1 MVGYGAVDLYWG
13 RYGRIC
19 RCRSISTGDVVVGNG
34 AIEIY
39 WGPNG
44 RVWCCISL
52 LGTMLIR
59 MTLYIYTGDGV
70 EGYVSVDLYW
80 GRICRVV
87 LFCMSTR
94 NVEICSCRS
103 PLGT

>member
-1 MVGYGAVDLYWG
+1 M
-13 RYGRIC
+13 
-19 RCRSISTGDVVVGNG
+19 VGNG
-34 AIEIY
+34 EIDLY
-39 WGPNG
+39 RGRNG

-52 LGTMLIR
+52 
-59 MTLYIYTGDGV
+59 MTVYISTVDGV
-70 EGYVSVDLYW
+70 EGYVAVDLYW

>member
-1 MVGYGAVDLYWG
+1 MTLYVSTGDGVGDYRTVYLYWG
-13 RYGRIC
+13 RCDREW
-19 RCRSISTGDVVVGNG
+19 GNTYL
-34 AIEIY
+34 Y
-39 WGPNG
+39 WGRNG

-59 MTLYIYTGDGV
+59 MTPYISAGDGV
-70 EGYVSVDLYW
+70 EGYVAVDLYW

-87 LFCMSTR
+87 LFYMSTR

-103 PLGT
+103 PLGK